1 MSKEYHGIFTELL
14 GTSIPHTSI
23 LLKPQNLQPILV
35 YVNDVHKEAS
45 RLP

>member
-1 MSKEYHGIFTELL
+1 MSKEYHGIFTKLL
-14 GTSIPHTSI
+14 GASIPHTSI

-35 YVNDVHKEAS
+35 YVNGVHKEAS